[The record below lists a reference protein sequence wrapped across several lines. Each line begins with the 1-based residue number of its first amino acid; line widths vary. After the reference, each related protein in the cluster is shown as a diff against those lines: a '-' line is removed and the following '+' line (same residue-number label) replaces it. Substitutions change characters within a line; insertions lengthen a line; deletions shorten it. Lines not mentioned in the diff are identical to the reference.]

1 MNKKIK
7 IGGFEVK
14 NDNKLFFIAGPCV
27 IENRDH
33 ALYHAKM
40 IKEIC
45 DELSLDFVFK
55 SSFDKANRTNIN
67 SSRGVGIEKGL
78 EILNEINTSN
88 LVDRKGI
95 IYIWTNKNLKSRK
108 LEIKIRDEL
117 GVKQKLLTK
126 NQILD
131 LEPNLNPV
139 FDQVVLTE
147 ILPFSL
153 TIMASTLPIDFDFF
167 ISN

>member
-1 MNKKIK
+1 MI
-7 IGGFEVK
+7 
-14 NDNKLFFIAGPCV
+14 
-27 IENRDH
+27 H
-33 ALYHAKM
+33 TAKYM
-40 IKEIC
+40 HQILN
-45 DELSLDFVFK
+45 LSLDAY
-55 SSFDKANRTNIN
+55 D
-67 SSRGVGIEKGL
+67 

-139 FDQVVLTE
+139 FDAGVIYDYAYHARDPHGIVKKLFE
-147 ILPFSL
+147 L
-153 TIMASTLPIDFDFF
+153 F
-167 ISN
+167 ISLGEDLLKMRLKQ